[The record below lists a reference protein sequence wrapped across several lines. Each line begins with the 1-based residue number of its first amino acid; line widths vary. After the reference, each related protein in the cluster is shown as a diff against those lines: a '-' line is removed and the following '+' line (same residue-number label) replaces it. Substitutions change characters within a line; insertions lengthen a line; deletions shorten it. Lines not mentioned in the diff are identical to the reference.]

1 MAALRKAAFSGSWY
15 PGSADQCE
23 AQINAFLDE
32 GRGTETR
39 ANLVGGIVPH
49 AGWFFSG
56 SIACNAIQALSRSMQ
71 PDVVVVFGM
80 HMHPG
85 STPCMY
91 TTGEWETPF
100 GNLPVAMDLA
110 GDLAAEFTFSV
121 NQEKDFFR
129 DNTIELQLPFVKY
142 FCSSA
147 EFVPI
152 GVPPAPF
159 ALKLGAAAVEIAAR
173 KGLKL
178 MVIGSTDL
186 THYGPNYGFMS
197 KGTGPAALDWVR
209 DENDKKVI
217 EAMVAMQPEEVIRQG
232 LANHNACCSG
242 AAAAALSAGVKA
254 GAQKGECLTY
264 ATSADKSPGSSFVG
278 YVGVVF

>member
-1 MAALRKAAFSGSWY
+1 MAAMRKAAFSGSWY
-15 PGSADQCE
+15 PGNADQCE
-23 AQINAFLDE
+23 TQINEFLDE
-32 GRGTETR
+32 GRGAGSR

-56 SIACNAIQALSRSMQ
+56 SIAGNIIHTLSRSIQ
-71 PDVVVVFGM
+71 PDVAVVFGM

-85 STPCMY
+85 STPCIY

-100 GNLPVAMDLA
+100 GGLRVATDLA
-110 GDLAAEFTFSV
+110 GDLAETFPFSV
-121 NQEKDFFR
+121 NREADFLR

-142 FCSSA
+142 FCDSV
-147 EFVPI
+147 EFIPI

-159 ALKLGAAAVEIAAR
+159 ALELGETIAEIAEK

-209 DENDKKVI
+209 DVNDKKVI
-217 EAMVAMQPEEVIRQG
+217 EAMVALQPEEVIKQG
-232 LANHNACCSG
+232 LGNHNACCSG
-242 AAAAALSAGVKA
+242 AAAAAISAGVKA

-278 YVGVVF
+278 YVGIVF

>member
-1 MAALRKAAFSGSWY
+1 MAAFRKAAFSGSWY
-15 PGSADQCE
+15 PGNPDKCE
-23 AQINAFLDE
+23 SQINDFIDE
-32 GRGTETR
+32 GQGPVTR
-39 ANLVGGIVPH
+39 SNLIGGIVPH

-56 SIACNAIQALSRSMQ
+56 SIACNVIRALSRSGQ

-85 STPCMY
+85 STPCIY
-91 TTGEWETPF
+91 TAGEWETPF
-100 GNLPVAMDLA
+100 GGLRVATDLA
-110 GDLAAEFTFSV
+110 GDLAEKFTFSV
-121 NQEKDFFR
+121 NQEEDFFR

-142 FCSSA
+142 FFDSA
-147 EFVPI
+147 EFIPI

-159 ALKLGAAAVEIAAR
+159 ALKLGEAVAEIAAN

-209 DENDKKVI
+209 GENDKKVI
-217 EAMVAMQPEEVIRQG
+217 EAMIAMQPEEVIKQG

-242 AAAAALSAGVKA
+242 AAAAAITAGIKA

-278 YVGVVF
+278 YVGMVF

>member
-1 MAALRKAAFSGSWY
+1 MAALRKATFSGSWY

-23 AQINAFLDE
+23 AQIKEFLVADE
-32 GRGTETR
+32 GTATR
-39 ANLVGGIVPH
+39 DNLIGGIVPH

-56 SIACNAIQALSRSMQ
+56 SIACNVIHALSRSAK

-91 TTGEWETPF
+91 TAGEWETPF
-100 GNLPVAMDLA
+100 GGLRVATDLA
-110 GDLAAEFTFSV
+110 GDLAETFPFSV
-121 NQEKDFFR
+121 NHEEDFFR

-142 FCSSA
+142 FCDSA
-147 EFVPI
+147 GFIPI
-152 GVPPAPF
+152 GVPPVPF
-159 ALKLGAAAVEIAAR
+159 ALMLGEAVAEIAEK
-173 KGLKL
+173 KGLRL

-197 KGTGPAALDWVR
+197 KGTGPDALEWVR

-217 EAMVAMQPEEVIRQG
+217 EAMVAMQPEEVIKQG
-232 LANHNACCSG
+232 LGNHNACCSG
-242 AAAAALSAGVKA
+242 AAAAAISAGVKA